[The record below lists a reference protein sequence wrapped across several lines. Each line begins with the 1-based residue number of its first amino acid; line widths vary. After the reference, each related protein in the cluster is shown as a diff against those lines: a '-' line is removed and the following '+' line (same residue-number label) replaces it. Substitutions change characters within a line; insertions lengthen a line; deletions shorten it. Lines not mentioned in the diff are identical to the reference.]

1 VACGRVGL
9 DGYFVVRRNY
19 GGCGVVAAVV
29 EDVAVAVAVVV
40 VMIHQR
46 PMLVG
51 DERGMSMDLVAS
63 EGGQR
68 TGLDRRLKATEEE
81 HASES
86 GDFEA

>member
-1 VACGRVGL
+1 MACGRAGL
-9 DGYFVVRRNY
+9 DGYFVVRTNY

-40 VMIHQR
+40 MIHQR

-51 DERGMSMDLVAS
+51 DERGMSMDFVAR

-68 TGLDRRLKATEEE
+68 KGLDRRLKAREEE